1 MYTRKYYE
9 RQEDIRLE
17 LIVHI
22 WGAGERLLDFPEF
35 NQWNMLT

>member
-17 LIVHI
+17 RFV
-22 WGAGERLLDFPEF
+22 DFPEF

>member
-9 RQEDIRLE
+9 RQEDIRF
-17 LIVHI
+17 
-22 WGAGERLLDFPEF
+22 ERFVDFVAF